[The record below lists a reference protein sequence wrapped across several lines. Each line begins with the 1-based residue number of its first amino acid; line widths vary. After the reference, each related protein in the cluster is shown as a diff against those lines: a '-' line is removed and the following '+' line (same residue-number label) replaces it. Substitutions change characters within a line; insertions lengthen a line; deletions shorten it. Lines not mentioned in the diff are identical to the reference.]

1 MAVYK
6 QFKVGGNNPSP
17 FGGIASIIMLVVGL
31 ILVYLIFKGI
41 FTLLYWLS
49 PILLIAGIAID
60 PKGAL
65 SAGKGMIQISKRNP
79 LIPILVVV
87 ASAFMFPTVPA
98 VLVALFGV
106 FLFSKAFLKKRLK
119 KVFGQG
125 IPKQEEDEFVEYEE
139 VVEDESFLELPDVQK
154 QKEPQKSGNEYDN
167 LFE

>member
-6 QFKVGGNNPSP
+6 EFKVGGNNPSP

-31 ILVYLIFKGI
+31 ILIYIIFKGI

-65 SAGKGMIQISKRNP
+65 AAGKGLIQISKKNP
-79 LIPILVVV
+79 LLPILVVII
-87 ASAFMFPTVPA
+87 SAFMFPTVPA
-98 VLVALFGV
+98 VLIALFGV
-106 FLFSKAFLKKRLK
+106 FLLSKSLIKKRIE
-119 KVFGQG
+119 KVFGKS
-125 IPKQEEDEFVEYEE
+125 IPKQEEDEFVDYEE

-154 QKEPQKSGNEYDN
+154 EKQAQKSGNEYDN